1 MATQSG
7 NAHTEVPSGAH
18 GNGQGGFP
26 PFDPSSFASQLLWL
40 AITFIALYIIV
51 SRLALPRVGGIIE
64 NRRNKIEGDLAEA
77 QHMKDE
83 SDRQIAAYEREL
95 SEARARAQTIANET
109 RDRLQAQTE
118 ATRKTLDAQL
128 AAKLV
133 EAEKTIAATRQ
144 AAMANVRGIATDT
157 AAAIV
162 QRLTGTAPDSA
173 VIGNAV
179 DQALKG

>member
-1 MATQSG
+1 MATKSG
-7 NAHTEVPSGAH
+7 NAHTEVPSGGH
-18 GNGQGGFP
+18 GGGRGGFP
-26 PFDPSSFASQLLWL
+26 PFEPASFASQLFWL
-40 AITFIALYIIV
+40 AITFIALYLIV

-64 NRRNKIEGDLAEA
+64 NRRNKIEGDLAQA
-77 QHMKDE
+77 QQMKDE
-83 SDRQIAAYEREL
+83 SDRELAAYEREL

-109 RDRLQAQTE
+109 RDRLNAQTE

-133 EAEKTIAATRQ
+133 DAEKTIAATRQ

-162 QRLTGTAPDSA
+162 QRLIGTTPDNA
-173 VIGNAV
+173 TIGTAV